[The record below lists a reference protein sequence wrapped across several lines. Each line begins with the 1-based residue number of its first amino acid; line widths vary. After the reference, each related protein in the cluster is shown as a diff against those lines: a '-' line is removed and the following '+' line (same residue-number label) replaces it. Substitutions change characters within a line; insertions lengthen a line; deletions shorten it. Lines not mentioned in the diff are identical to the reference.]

1 MACAPPIRAAYRR
14 TAANAEP
21 RVSAPQGLEN
31 CMKLASY
38 RVRDRDS
45 FGVVVGEGV
54 IDLMFRLQTRC
65 AGVLELLRAEG
76 GLDDARAAAR
86 GVRPDF
92 PLAEVELLPPLRNPE
107 KILCVGI
114 NYANRHVESGDAEPP
129 RYPSLFFRTPAS
141 LVGSGELIVLP
152 HESEQFDY
160 EGEIALVIGRA
171 GRRIPRA
178 QALDH
183 VAGVT
188 LCNEGSVRD
197 WMRHGKFNVTQGKN
211 FDASGSIGP
220 WIVTADE
227 IDLTLP
233 LHIMARLNGVVT
245 QDATTLSL
253 IKSFPELIAYAST
266 FMTLRPGDV
275 IVTGTPA
282 KLGRSSGEPVWLKP
296 GDLVEIEVP
305 EIGILRNTVVAE
317 Q

>member
-1 MACAPPIRAAYRR
+1 
-14 TAANAEP
+14 
-21 RVSAPQGLEN
+21 
-31 CMKLASY
+31 MKLASY
-38 RVRDRDS
+38 RVRGRDS
-45 FGVVVGEGV
+45 FGVVVGESV
-54 IDLMFRLQTRC
+54 IDLMFRLPTRC

-114 NYANRHVESGDAEPP
+114 NYANRHIEYGDPEPP

-141 LVGSGELIVLP
+141 LGGPGEPIVLP
-152 HESEQFDY
+152 QESEQFDY

-178 QALDH
+178 QALTH

-233 LHIMARLNGVVT
+233 LHITARLNGVVT

-282 KLGRSSGEPVWLKP
+282 KLGRSSGEPEWLKP
-296 GDLVEIEVP
+296 GDVVEIEVP